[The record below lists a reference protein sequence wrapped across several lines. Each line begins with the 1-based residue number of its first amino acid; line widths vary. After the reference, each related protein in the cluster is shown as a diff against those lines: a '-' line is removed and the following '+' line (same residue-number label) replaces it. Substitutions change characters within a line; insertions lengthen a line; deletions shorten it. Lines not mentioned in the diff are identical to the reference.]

1 MWDQAPMMSVRSK
14 QGSAIKFIS
23 RIVTGLVRF
32 QISQGQDHRVNRKR
46 TREKETQCFKKYKKS

>member
-23 RIVTGLVRF
+23 RIMTGLVRF
-32 QISQGQDHRVNRKR
+32 QIGQGQDHRVNRKR
-46 TREKETQCFKKYKKS
+46 TREKET